1 MKQMKKW
8 YPIERWE
15 LLEYTIINESS
26 ITMEIKYLESEL
38 IKFGELKIKY
48 LAENCFEGAAA
59 CRDKEVD
66 LRDKIIQ
73 LKNSYGK

>member
-1 MKQMKKW
+1 MMKKR

-38 IKFGELKIKY
+38 IKFGALKVKY
-48 LAENCFEGAAA
+48 LAENSFEAAAA

-66 LRDKIIQ
+66 LRDKINQ
-73 LKNSYGK
+73 LNLGYGK